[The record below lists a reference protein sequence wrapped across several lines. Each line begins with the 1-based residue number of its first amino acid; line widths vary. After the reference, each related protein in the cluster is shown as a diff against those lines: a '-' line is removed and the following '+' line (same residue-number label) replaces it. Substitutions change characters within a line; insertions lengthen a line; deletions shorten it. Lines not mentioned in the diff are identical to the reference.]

1 MPSRSV
7 RILVCFLA
15 AVTVLTASAADAGKK
30 KRGHNRGDQGR
41 QAKLRALQARE
52 SALRNEI
59 AMLERRIP
67 MAQQMLQ
74 NAQNH
79 LGAKISSV
87 GDVRGGLEE
96 AESRVQELSEK
107 LESIA
112 LYAEEKQ
119 GDDTPWGRAKAAM
132 LKAQEERDAL
142 IQKIL
147 DSAAYRAACKQAES
161 SPERGRLLAEIRKR
175 FIDTNP
181 EVVGARGLAKRA
193 EMDYE
198 QVKRDV
204 LAEDSQWVQTVE
216 ELKQARAQLTETKT
230 QLSQNSRDQIITR
243 HTVDRMRSAL
253 ALMQAALVKDKADL
267 SRVEREKKSLQ
278 SQSKHRGRR

>member
-1 MPSRSV
+1 
-7 RILVCFLA
+7 LA
-15 AVTVLTASAADAGKK
+15 AVVVLTASAAEAGKK
-30 KRGHNRGDQGR
+30 KKGRNRGGDQQR
-41 QAKLRALQARE
+41 QAKLRALQAKE

-59 AMLERRIP
+59 AMLESRIP
-67 MAQQMLQ
+67 IAQQMLQ

-79 LGAKISSV
+79 LGAKMSSV
-87 GDVRGGLEE
+87 GGARGEVEE
-96 AESRVQELSEK
+96 VENRVKELSEK

-132 LKAQEERDAL
+132 LKAQEQRDAL

-147 DSAAYRAACKQAES
+147 DSAAYEAACKEAEK
-161 SPERGRLLAEIRKR
+161 SPERGRLLAAIRKE

-181 EVVGARGLAKRA
+181 EVIGARGLAKRA
-193 EMDYE
+193 EADYE
-198 QVKRDV
+198 QVKRDA
-204 LAEDSQWVQTVE
+204 LAKDSHWVGTVE
-216 ELKQARAQLTETKT
+216 ELKRARAQLTEIKT

-267 SRVEREKKSLQ
+267 SRVQREKKSLQ